1 MAVLTLFANLMH
13 LSYKLQERYISFV
26 NKYTFILT
34 YKEITKTKNVY
45 LDELY
50 NFVVKTF
57 SI

>member
-1 MAVLTLFANLMH
+1 MH

-34 YKEITKTKNVY
+34 YKEITKTKNLY

-57 SI
+57 SIWINL